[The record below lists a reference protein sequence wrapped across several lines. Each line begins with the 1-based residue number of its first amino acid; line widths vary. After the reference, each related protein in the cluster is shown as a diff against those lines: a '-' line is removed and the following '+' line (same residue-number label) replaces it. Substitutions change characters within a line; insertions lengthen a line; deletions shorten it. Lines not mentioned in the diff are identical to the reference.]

1 MAKTD
6 ILVTVGAN
14 ISDFSRKMANVS
26 KTLSNAGKNMSDMGR
41 NLSNIGTQLTNK
53 ITKPAVAAATA
64 VGGITLAK
72 GFQRLVGI
80 DTARAKLEALG
91 HDAKNVDLIM
101 TNALDAVR
109 GTAYGLDE
117 AATAAA
123 SAVAA
128 GIKPGKELH
137 KYLTLVGD
145 AAAIAGTDFN
155 EMASI
160 FNKVQTAQRAYTGD
174 LNMLADRGIPIY
186 QWLAEEAGTSA
197 EAIRDMASRGE
208 VSSEMF
214 RQAIDK
220 NIGGA
225 AKTIGEKS
233 FAAALR
239 NVGADIAR
247 IGANFLDAGGE
258 AGGFFST
265 VKPMITEFR
274 GYLQSLE
281 PRAAELGKKFGEFF
295 IRTVERLKQFKAWWD
310 SLSPT
315 MQSVISKAVLFG
327 SIFLV
332 SIGPALKI
340 VGAFTS
346 TFGKLFL
353 ATSKTIDVFKKIR
366 PALKFM
372 MTGFKGIR
380 TAILGLSG
388 PWGWVI
394 AAVIL
399 LAGVIIKYWKPISNF
414 VKNLWN
420 RISDAF
426 TNGFK
431 AVDNATNGWLSNLI
445 GVYKAYFKTIV
456 DVIKRFWQAVKETF
470 SNALDFLK
478 ALITLDFGGMKDAIV
493 AQFKTIKSFFADSW
507 SIAIN
512 NMRKPLDKL
521 GDSIQKT
528 FSNVFKWIDT
538 KTHGFF
544 GKYVK
549 LWGGQFKAIYG
560 VVKSAWQFIKDT
572 FSNALEFLKGLVTLD
587 FGRMKD
593 AISDQLDTIKTFVS
607 EAWTNIKD
615 NIWENL
621 VEIVKHIGDKFV
633 EAREKIMEKL
643 EELKEGILEW
653 FRGMPDKIVETLEG
667 WRDAMIE
674 WAEKQNE
681 ENIRQFEEWGSAIRD
696 WFHSIP
702 EKLGE
707 WLNTWRTKITDW
719 FTETKENI
727 KTKLNE
733 WKTTVSD
740 WFKSRPS
747 EIYAQLLEW
756 WNKMAQWFSEIPS
769 KIKTKLEEWWT
780 AIKEWFTGVP
790 DKPEIKNAGEK
801 MIDKVSE
808 GNEAKKKDFLTKL
821 GRLIVDVIKA
831 ALILAAVALFA
842 AGREIVRDIIDG
854 VVSMFS
860 NMRQKAWELIQNAI
874 EAIKQV
880 NLWGVGRDLIR
891 GLINGVGSMAGS
903 LWSKAR
909 ELASGIGRT
918 IKNALGVRSPSRV
931 AMEIGRF
938 VGQGL
943 GIGILDMKRYVE
955 RASDELATAAVPDI
969 DMSYATPS
977 GIKTSLASAVS
988 GTVDVKSRDDA
999 LVHAI
1004 YALERRL
1011 TNLEVVMDGREV
1023 GRLVEPYVTEEQER
1037 NQSVMNRF
1045 RG

>member
-72 GFQRLVGI
+72 GFQRLIGI

-208 VSSEMF
+208 VSAEMF

-247 IGANFLDAGGE
+247 IGANFLDAGGQ

-295 IRTVERLKQFKAWWD
+295 IRTVERLKQLKAWWD
-310 SLSPT
+310 SLSPA

-327 SIFLV
+327 SLFLV

-340 VGAFTS
+340 VGAFTN
-346 TFGKLFL
+346 TFGKLFW

-388 PWGWVI
+388 PWGWII

-399 LAGVIIKYWKPISNF
+399 LAGVIIKYWKPISKF
-414 VKNLWN
+414 VKDLWN

-456 DVIKRFWQAVKETF
+456 DVIKRFLQAVKETF

-549 LWGGQFKAIYG
+549 LWSGQFKAIYG

-633 EAREKIMEKL
+633 EARERIEEKL
-643 EELKEGILEW
+643 EELKEGILDW
-653 FRGMPDKIVETLEG
+653 FRGMPDKIIETLEG

-674 WAEKQNE
+674 WAKNQNE
-681 ENIRQFEEWGSAIRD
+681 ENIRQFEEWGNAIRD
-696 WFHSIP
+696 WF
-702 EKLGE
+702 
-707 WLNTWRTKITDW
+707 
-719 FTETKENI
+719 TEMKTGI
-727 KTKLNE
+727 KDKLNE
-733 WKTTVSD
+733 WKNTIID
-740 WFKSRPS
+740 WFKMRPG
-747 EIYAQLLEW
+747 EIREQLAQW
-756 WNKMAQWFSEIPS
+756 WEKMAEWFSEIPS
-769 KIKTKLEEWWT
+769 RIKTKLEEWWQ
-780 AIKEWFTGVP
+780 AIKDWFKGVP
-790 DKPEIKNAGEK
+790 NKPEIKNAGK
-801 MIDKVSE
+801 NMIDKVSE
-808 GNEAKKKDFLTKL
+808 GNKEKKDDFISKL
-821 GRLIVDVIKA
+821 GRLIVDVAKA
-831 ALILAAVALFA
+831 ALIFAAVALFA
-842 AGREIVRDIIDG
+842 AGRELVSRIITGIRNKLPDMRRAGRELVQKVVDG
-854 VVSMFS
+854 
-860 NMRQKAWELIQNAI
+860 
-874 EAIKQV
+874 IKQL
-880 NLWGVGRDLIR
+880 NLFSVGKDLIHGLIR
-891 GLINGVGSMAGS
+891 GIGSMAGAV
-903 LWSKAR
+903 WSKAR
-909 ELASGIGRT
+909 EIANGIGRT
-918 IKNALGVRSPSRV
+918 IKNALGIKSPSRV
-931 AMEIGRF
+931 LMEIGKWTSI
-938 VGQGL
+938 GL
-943 GIGILDMKRYVE
+943 AEGIEDYAYLVDK
-955 RASDELATAAVPDI
+955 ASDMLAESAIPDVRNI
-969 DMSYATPS
+969 DMSYATPD
-977 GIKTSLASAVS
+977 GITARSLAGVVR
-988 GTVDVKSRDDA
+988 GTIDVNSRDDR
-999 LVHAI
+999 LINAI
-1004 YALERRL
+1004 GALERRL
-1011 TNLEVVMDGREV
+1011 TNLEVVMDGEKV
-1023 GRLVEPYVTEEQER
+1023 GRIVRPHVNKGNALDATVRRY
-1037 NQSVMNRF
+1037 F
-1045 RG
+1045 D